1 MKGLYVLQ
9 PIKTKILIQLE
20 NMEKEQTLNS
30 GIVLTTKDPHE
41 AQRAKVLAVGPDVE
55 YVKVGDSIIP
65 NWNAAEPTKFE
76 KEDYFLVKEEEVVMI
91 VEE

>member
-1 MKGLYVLQ
+1 
-9 PIKTKILIQLE
+9 
-20 NMEKEQTLNS
+20 MEKEQVLDS
-30 GIVLTTKDPHE
+30 GIVLTTKDQHE
-41 AQRAKVLAVGPDVE
+41 AQRAKVLAVGPAVE

-65 NWNAAEPTKFE
+65 NWNSAEPTKFK